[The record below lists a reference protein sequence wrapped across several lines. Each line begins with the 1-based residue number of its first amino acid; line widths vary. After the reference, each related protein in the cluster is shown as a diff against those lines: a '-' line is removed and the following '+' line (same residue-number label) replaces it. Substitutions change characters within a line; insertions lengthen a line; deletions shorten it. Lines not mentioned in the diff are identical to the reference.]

1 MLINEIGRFVM
12 LVVNLSYD
20 SYKYDAPIYI
30 YILSLIIIPTAT
42 VLVRLRTLTEVSK
55 CVNAKLICACIYNKP
70 LYSAS

>member
-1 MLINEIGRFVM
+1 MLINEIGRFVL

-20 SYKYDAPIYI
+20 SYKYDTHI
-30 YILSLIIIPTAT
+30 YILSFIIIPTAN

-55 CVNAKLICACIYNKP
+55 CVNAKLICACIYNKT